1 MSQATIARVLANSVC
16 LANESGKIIR
26 KIFKNGE
33 LGIVNKEGIKNYQ
46 TEADRAVERLI
57 VSSVRSS
64 FPAVAVVGE
73 EDEECFSAD
82 SDSIIRNE
90 CLDVLG
96 RTFPADAEKNSGR

>member
-1 MSQATIARVLANSVC
+1 
-16 LANESGKIIR
+16 
-26 KIFKNGE
+26 
-33 LGIVNKEGIKNYQ
+33 
-46 TEADRAVERLI
+46 
-57 VSSVRSS
+57 
-64 FPAVAVVGE
+64 VVGE